1 MVLLTGDVPLEAL
14 ALAFHGS
21 LAEAASAA
29 PFVVINL
36 FFSLSLASGQP
47 SDDIRHRGA
56 VIAMSLHHSPRPCL
70 PASLFRLEAGQS
82 QLCEPGPVKPPL
94 AHGMRWDGMGWD
106 GMAWHCIALH
116 CIAWHCIASLRCAIY
131 ACPAA
136 TNAMRTS
143 PSRSIRTCMRPSSSP
158 PVASLKTRATD

>member
-94 AHGMRWDGMGWD
+94 AHGMRWDGMGWH
-106 GMAWHCIALH
+106 GMAL
-116 CIAWHCIASLRCAIY
+116 HCIASLRCAIY